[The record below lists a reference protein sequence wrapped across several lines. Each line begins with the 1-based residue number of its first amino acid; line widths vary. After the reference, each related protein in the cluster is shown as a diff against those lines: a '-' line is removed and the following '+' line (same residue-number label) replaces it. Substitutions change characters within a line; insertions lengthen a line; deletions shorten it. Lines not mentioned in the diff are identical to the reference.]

1 MFYWVFYRF
10 IVYHLYLVITNELLR
25 LEQRSLEAVTLHGPS
40 NFWASRILLI
50 AGVTQ
55 SWQASRGSLLAKY
68 LVRSRFAGH
77 RKLTISPKWTHP
89 SLDILRSSYESK
101 IKKNKNNGGF
111 WLKFLLILIYKPST
125 WCLSFQNI
133 LKFQS
138 THLFK
143 DSLFKFCSFLVHELS
158 MFSFF

>member
-1 MFYWVFYRF
+1 MAWKSDQIVSRGKFSSSCFFSIMKILNLYYKLHMFCMLWCQILIRYVLLGICYRI

-101 IKKNKNNGGF
+101 IKKLKIMEGF
-111 WLKFLLILIYKPST
+111 G
-125 WCLSFQNI
+125 
-133 LKFQS
+133 
-138 THLFK
+138 
-143 DSLFKFCSFLVHELS
+143 
-158 MFSFF
+158 

>member
-1 MFYWVFYRF
+1 MFYWVCYRI

-101 IKKNKNNGGF
+101 IKKLKIMEGF
-111 WLKFLLILIYKPST
+111 GKIPIDFDLKP
-125 WCLSFQNI
+125 N
-133 LKFQS
+133 
-138 THLFK
+138 
-143 DSLFKFCSFLVHELS
+143 
-158 MFSFF
+158 